1 MNEDANE
8 QAVPQNVEPNPVQQR
23 ITDINSITSHA
34 KKEKIENLRVS
45 ADPIDISSE
54 ERKKRAKRLAG
65 AIGHAIR
72 TNGEINV
79 RCFGKETIYKAA
91 KSLAIARDYIKATH
105 PNLELAYSPA
115 FIEAQVDNGTMTGIC
130 FCTFASEKGDREVDL
145 SKVKSVL
152 MVKADPKE
160 ISSEERKERVR
171 KLAGAITHAVS
182 ESNECVIRA
191 FGKAA
196 VSKAAKALAIARGF
210 TATKGPDLYCWNDFI
225 MADMQGAE
233 KTGIVF
239 YAFTNAT

>member
-1 MNEDANE
+1 MSEIEDIVS
-8 QAVPQNVEPNPVQQR
+8 Q
-23 ITDINSITSHA
+23 A

-45 ADPIDISSE
+45 ADEKDVSPE
-54 ERKKRAKRLAG
+54 ERKKRAKKLAG
-65 AIGHAIR
+65 AISHALR

-79 RCFGKETIYKAA
+79 RAFGREAIYKAA
-91 KSLAIARDYIKATH
+91 KSLAIARDYVKATN

-115 FIEAQVDNGTMTGIC
+115 FIEAPIDNGVMTGIC
-130 FCTFASEKGDREVDL
+130 FCTFASDKSEDSKVVDL
-145 SKVKSVL
+145 ANVKSIL

-160 ISSEERKERVR
+160 VSPEERKENVK

-182 ESNECVIRA
+182 ENKECAIRA

-225 MADMQGAE
+225 MADMQGSE

-239 YAFTNAT
+239 YAFSNAT